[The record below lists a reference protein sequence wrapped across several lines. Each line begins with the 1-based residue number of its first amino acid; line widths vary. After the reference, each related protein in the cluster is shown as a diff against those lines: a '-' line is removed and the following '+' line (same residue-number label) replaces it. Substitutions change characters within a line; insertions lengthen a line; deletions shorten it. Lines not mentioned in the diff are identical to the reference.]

1 MCGAFELPHRLQR
14 LRVGCSSPLVSRG
27 EKSKLGADGRE
38 RGSFG
43 GSDVVLLRR
52 ASMSSIGAS
61 SARDGLGVGSTSAG
75 TRGGAETS
83 YAGKI
88 AGVGG
93 AMRGPKRAPQSWQK
107 TKFGA
112 LSRPQV
118 PQITPGMGL

>member
-1 MCGAFELPHRLQR
+1 
-14 LRVGCSSPLVSRG
+14 
-27 EKSKLGADGRE
+27 
-38 RGSFG
+38 
-43 GSDVVLLRR
+43 
-52 ASMSSIGAS
+52 MSSIGAS
-61 SARDGLGVGSTSAG
+61 SARDGLGVGSTSDG
-75 TRGGAETS
+75 TRGGAAMS

-112 LSRPQV
+112 LSRPHV